1 MPMNL
6 TPRPDPDLLSFV
18 IPMYNESEVLPA
30 LIDRLESL
38 ALSLVCA
45 VEWVVV
51 NDGSRDATP
60 AMLGAWAA
68 RDRRVKFVDLA
79 RNFGHPAA
87 LTAGLDHASGDAV
100 VIMDADLQ
108 DPPEVVVDMLARYR
122 EGYDIAYAQRT
133 KRHGETAFKVATATA
148 FYWIMRVFVHRD
160 LPANSSDFRLMSRDA
175 AQALGHL
182 REGQRFLRGMVTWI
196 GFAQVAVPFERPSRA
211 AGTTKY
217 STRKMMSF
225 AWDAILSFSTLPLRF
240 ATVFGF
246 VTFLVGILYGL
257 RVFVHALFHDDL
269 VPGWATLI
277 VLEALLGGAILVCLG
292 MVGEYVG
299 RIYEEI
305 KQRPIYI
312 VRRRT
317 NLEGSTVPARGVI
330 PERLDEPVHRA
341 LRREVGGRPTARAG
355 GSRPD

>member
-1 MPMNL
+1 LNL
-6 TPRPDPDLLSFV
+6 TPRADPDLLSFV

-30 LIDRLESL
+30 LIHRLELLAASL
-38 ALSLVCA
+38 RGD

-51 NDGSRDATP
+51 NDGSRDAT
-60 AMLGAWAA
+60 AAILAAWAA

-79 RNFGHPAA
+79 RNFGHAAA

-100 VIMDADLQ
+100 VMMDGDLQ
-108 DPPEVVVDMLARYR
+108 DPPEIVLDMLARYR

-133 KRHGETAFKVATATA
+133 KRHGETAFKVATARA
-148 FYWIMRVFVHRD
+148 FYRLMRAFVHRD

-175 AQALGHL
+175 VQALGHL

-217 STRKMMSF
+217 STSKMMAF
-225 AWDAILSFSTLPLRF
+225 AWDAVLSFSTLPLRF
-240 ATVFGF
+240 ATYFGF
-246 VTFLVGILYGL
+246 ATFLLGMVYGL
-257 RVFVHALFHDDL
+257 TVFVRALLYRDL

-277 VLEALLGGAILVCLG
+277 VLETVLGGAILVCLG

-312 VRRRT
+312 VRRRV
-317 NLEGSTVPARGVI
+317 NLESAAVPVRGVV
-330 PERLDEPVHRA
+330 PERAQGEPDHRG
-341 LRREVGGRPTARAG
+341 LLPKTGRPIARAG